1 MFKNIIEAFKIKE
14 VRRKIWLT
22 LAILL
27 VYRIGC
33 WIPTPGIELGA
44 FSSSVGGNDFLGIIS
59 GISGNAL
66 SNGAL
71 LALGVLPY
79 INASIIMQLLT
90 IAIPKLERLAR
101 HGGDE
106 GRKKITFYTRIAALV
121 LALAQSIGIVVS
133 FGSGMLDTSAIGNA
147 TIVGIIVVLML
158 TAGAMF
164 TVWLGEKI
172 TAIGIGNGQSLLIFV
187 GILSTAATA
196 IANEIAQVVDN
207 IDRIWTFGVF
217 LVAVVLI
224 FGFIVLIDL
233 AERRVPVQYAKQIKG
248 RKMYGGQ
255 STFIP
260 IKINSSGVMPI
271 IFAMAIISF
280 PQLIYSMVAGNAGG
294 YPSYLAMGGWLY
306 TIIVALLILF
316 FSYFYSQATFNPVDV
331 SRRIQQNGGFIPGIR
346 AGQPTAEYL
355 AKISRRITLFGAI
368 FLATIALIPALV
380 FGFVGGGSSIVN
392 AFSATGLI
400 IVVSVA
406 LEFNKQLEAQLLMRN
421 YKGFLK

>member
-1 MFKNIIEAFKIKE
+1 MFRTIIDAFKIKE
-14 VRRKIWLT
+14 VRKKIWLT

-33 WIPTPGIELGA
+33 WIPTPGINLEYFA
-44 FSSSVGGNDFLGIIS
+44 SSVNDGGFLSIIS
-59 GISGNAL
+59 GVSGNAL
-66 SNGAL
+66 GNGAL

-90 IAIPKLERLAR
+90 IAIPRLEKLAR
-101 HGGDE
+101 QGGEE

-121 LALAQSIGIVVS
+121 LAVAQSVGIVVA
-133 FGSGMLDTSAIGNA
+133 FGTSALDVSAIANP
-147 TIVGIIVVLML
+147 TIVGIIVVITL

-172 TAIGIGNGQSLLIFV
+172 TEIGIGNGQSLLIFV
-187 GILSTAATA
+187 GILSTAAQAISTA
-196 IANEIAQVVDN
+196 VTDVIAD
-207 IDRIWTFGVF
+207 IDRIWTFAVF
-217 LVAVVLI
+217 LAAVVLI

-255 STFIP
+255 NTYIP
-260 IKINSSGVMPI
+260 VKVNSSGVMPI

-280 PQLIYSMVAGNAGG
+280 PQLIVSMVSPTTA
-294 YPSYLAMGGWLY
+294 YPEALGMGGWAY
-306 TIIVALLILF
+306 TVIVALLILF

-331 SRRIQQNGGFIPGIR
+331 SRRIQQNGGFVQGVRPGRETADLLGKIR
-346 AGQPTAEYL
+346 N
-355 AKISRRITLFGAI
+355 RITLFGAI
-368 FLATIALIPALV
+368 FLALIALVPTLI

>member
-33 WIPTPGIELGA
+33 WIPTPGISLGA
-44 FSSSVGGNDFLGIIS
+44 FADNVDDGGFLSIIS
-59 GISGNAL
+59 GVSGNAL
-66 SNGAL
+66 GNGAL

-101 HGGDE
+101 HGGEE
-106 GRKKITFYTRIAALV
+106 GRKKITFYTRIAALI
-121 LALAQSIGIVVS
+121 LALAQAIGIVVS
-133 FGSGMLDTSAIGNA
+133 FGVGSLDTSAIPNA
-147 TIVGIIVVLML
+147 TIVGIMVVIVL

-172 TAIGIGNGQSLLIFV
+172 TEIGIGNGQSLLIFV
-187 GILSTAATA
+187 GILSTAGQA
-196 IANEIAQVVDN
+196 IAQAVVDVAN
-207 IDRIWTFGVF
+207 DIDRIWTFGVF
-217 LVAVVLI
+217 LAAVILI

-260 IKINSSGVMPI
+260 IKVNSSGVMPI

-280 PQLIYSMVAGNAGG
+280 PQLIVSMVSPTTV

-306 TIIVALLILF
+306 TIIVAVLILF

-346 AGQPTAEYL
+346 AGAPTADYL

-368 FLATIALIPALV
+368 FLAIIALVPALV